1 MLERAISIAVEAHS
15 GQVDKGGHP
24 YILHPLRVMMA
35 VSSTEEKIVAVL
47 HDVVEDSSWTF
58 EALRKEG
65 FSEEV
70 ITALESVTKTSES
83 EDYDSFIER
92 AKCNAIGK
100 AVKIADLRDNMDIT
114 RIPNLTE
121 KDSLRLTKYQR
132 ALQRLESLSSN

>member
-58 EALRKEG
+58 EALSEEG
-65 FSEEV
+65 FSDEV
-70 ITALESVTKTSES
+70 VTALKSVTKTSES

-92 AKCNAIGK
+92 AKRNAIGK

-114 RIPNLTE
+114 RITNLTE

-132 ALQRLESLSSN
+132 ALQRLESL